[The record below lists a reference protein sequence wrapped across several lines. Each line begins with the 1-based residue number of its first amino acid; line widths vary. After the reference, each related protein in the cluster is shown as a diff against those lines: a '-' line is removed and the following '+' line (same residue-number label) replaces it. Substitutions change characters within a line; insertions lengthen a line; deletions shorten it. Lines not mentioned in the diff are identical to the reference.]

1 MNGNI
6 WVPVV
11 DNARFVKQVVWL
23 CGCSCV
29 FVTDKT
35 VAYYYS
41 FWPISRS
48 LRWATWIDHC
58 TECGM
63 VECWC
68 TKCASTAAC
77 ANALWARCAYSCLL
91 SAPLLLITHTHT
103 HTHTYTYIHTYIHT
117 YISQQHTS
125 RPRQHSLWR
134 GVQTLWAAWA
144 APPTTFVWGARLAT
158 SATTQQSPS
167 QRCSFELQCTNVV
180 IVIAFLSHPLQRL
193 TFGAVFADFD
203 KMLDHFGTRCHR
215 LSFNNFCWYL
225 KYTARASAFMV
236 KQSKNHKKIAL
247 FSLIYPL
254 CNSVE
259 PFCKCNNICCFIW
272 SFSPRLIWKKTKK
285 KFASR
290 RKEPS
295 KIDTCLINS
304 RPRIEVNK
312 ACSNKVNWLAIAK
325 KKATKQ

>member
-1 MNGNI
+1 MKFI
-6 WVPVV
+6 QLQWMKQYCVPRREMWDRWETRPHTVWQAG
-11 DNARFVKQVVWL
+11 ARWPTRVESEWN
-23 CGCSCV
+23 SC
-29 FVTDKT
+29 
-35 VAYYYS
+35 
-41 FWPISRS
+41 R
-48 LRWATWIDHC
+48 ATQSEH
-58 TECGM
+58 G
-63 VECWC
+63 
-68 TKCASTAAC
+68 AQ
-77 ANALWARCAYSCLL
+77 
-91 SAPLLLITHTHT
+91 
-103 HTHTYTYIHTYIHT
+103 THTYTYIHTYIHT

-180 IVIAFLSHPLQRL
+180 IVIAFLSHALQRL